1 MSFRSFQGFFFFYT
15 MHALYRYLLLLLQ
28 MVCCSFASILS
39 LFLLL
44 NHSSAILLLREIWWM
59 CRKWKSEEEENRFT
73 RPPIVRLDAL
83 ISNHAPD
90 SLKLARSPSSP
101 NDKLAGSLFF
111 LLPIFSHGCCSI
123 PEHVNPAG
131 AHPSHFLFYILE
143 RDVNPFTPLVIYPHH
158 IFKGISSWHFMLWND
173 TVVKEI

>member
-101 NDKLAGSLFF
+101 NDKLAGSPFF
-111 LLPIFSHGCCSI
+111 FTS
-123 PEHVNPAG
+123 
-131 AHPSHFLFYILE
+131 YILA
-143 RDVNPFTPLVIYPHH
+143 RMLFDSGTRKSCRSAPISFPFLYSWKRCQSIHTSGYIPTSYFQGD
-158 IFKGISSWHFMLWND
+158 FKLTFH
-173 TVVKEI
+173 VVKWYCC

>member
-1 MSFRSFQGFFFFYT
+1 MSYIYLEEDSLLGVEKEEDNLTGSSFSVINVISFLPRIFLLLYD
-15 MHALYRYLLLLLQ
+15 ACVYRYLLLLLQ

-90 SLKLARSPSSP
+90 SLSNWPVHRPPQTTNWLDP
-101 NDKLAGSLFF
+101 FF
-111 LLPIFSHGCCSI
+111 
-123 PEHVNPAG
+123 
-131 AHPSHFLFYILE
+131 
-143 RDVNPFTPLVIYPHH
+143 FTSYSRTDAVR
-158 IFKGISSWHFMLWND
+158 FRN
-173 TVVKEI
+173 T